1 MRPAGAGKTHVSG
14 SSAMEGTAGLPKSI
28 KDERCWRDFAPGRWR
43 TTIDVRDFIVR
54 NVTPYTGND
63 DFLAGA
69 SQRTKAVW
77 AKLQPYFADERKK
90 GVLAVDT
97 KTPSTLLAH
106 KAGYIDRDN
115 EVIVGL
121 QTDQPFRRAIF
132 PFGGLR
138 MVEAGIK
145 AAGFEPDVAVHE
157 TFTKYRKAHND
168 GVFDVYT
175 PEIMNCRRSGIIT
188 GLPDAYGRG
197 RIIGDYRRVAL
208 YGVDRLIEAKHA
220 ERAQIDDM
228 WPTDEII
235 RTREELADQIRALQ
249 DLAAMAKL
257 YDRDISKPA
266 SNAQEAFQWTYFAY
280 LGAIKEAN
288 GAAMS
293 IGRISSF
300 LDIYIE
306 RDLKAGA
313 LDEARAQELWDQ
325 LVQKLRIVRF
335 LRTPDYDALFSGD
348 PYWATECVGGMDLDG
363 RALVTKSSYRML
375 HTLYNL
381 GPAPEPNITVLWS
394 THMPAAFKRYCTRV
408 SRDTSSLQYEN
419 DDLMR
424 PFWGDDYGI
433 ACCVSAMRLGKQ
445 MQFFGAR
452 VNLAKA
458 LLYAINGGRDEV
470 SGDQVA
476 PQTMPVAGDFLD
488 YDDVMAK
495 FDTTMEWLARTYVHA
510 MNCIHYMHDK
520 YFYERLEMA
529 LHDRDILRTMAFGI
543 AGLSVVADSLSAIKY
558 GKIRATRDASG
569 LIVDY
574 QNEGNQSVPQFGNND
589 DRVDQIAS
597 SIVTRFMEKIRK
609 HPTYRN
615 ATHTQSVLT
624 ITSNVVYGKATG
636 NTPDGRRKGEPF
648 GPGANPM
655 HGRDSHGWL
664 ASCLSVAKLPYKD
677 SQDGISYTVSVAPQK
692 AHMSENQ
699 IIDEA
704 TKAFDVYFD
713 RGGFHMNLNVIDKE
727 TLEDAMKHPDKYP
740 QLTIRV
746 SGYAVNFVRLTPEQQ
761 RDVIS
766 RTFHGLI

>member
-1 MRPAGAGKTHVSG
+1 MKASAALRKEADAGDCW
-14 SSAMEGTAGLPKSI
+14 
-28 KDERCWRDFAPGRWR
+28 KDFQPGAWLNS
-43 TTIDVRDFIVR
+43 IDVRDFIVR
-54 NVTPYTGND
+54 NVTPYTGNE
-63 DFLAGA
+63 DFLTGP
-69 SQRTKAVW
+69 SRRTKAVW
-77 AKLQPYFADERKK
+77 EKLQPYFADERKK
-90 GVLAVDT
+90 GVLAVDAQS
-97 KTPSTLLAH
+97 PSTMLAH

-121 QTDQPFRRAIF
+121 QTDQPFKRAIF

-138 MVEAGIK
+138 MVEAGLK
-145 AAGFEPDVAVHE
+145 AAGFEPDPRVHE
-157 TFTKYRKAHND
+157 AFTKYRKSHND
-168 GVFDVYT
+168 GVFDAYT
-175 PEIMNCRRSGIIT
+175 SEIMNCRRSGIIT

-208 YGVDRLIEAKHA
+208 YGIDRLLEAKRA
-220 ERAQIDDM
+220 ERTQIDDM

-235 RTREELADQIRALQ
+235 RMREELSEQMRALA

-257 YDRDISKPA
+257 YGRDISKPA
-266 SNAQEAFQWTYFAY
+266 INAQEAFQWTYFAY

-293 IGRISSF
+293 IGRISTF

-306 RDLKAGA
+306 RDLKGGV
-313 LDEARAQELWDQ
+313 LDEGRAQELWDQ

-394 THMPAAFKRYCTRV
+394 NHMPATFKRYCVKV

-470 SGDQVA
+470 SGDQIA
-476 PQTMPVAGDFLD
+476 PRTQPVVGDVLD
-488 YDDVMAK
+488 FDDVMAR

-558 GKIRATRDASG
+558 GKIRVIRDANG

-574 QNEGNQSVPQFGNND
+574 QNEGNKATPQFGNND

-597 SIVTRFMEKIRK
+597 QIVTSFMEKIRK

-664 ASCLSVAKLPYKD
+664 ASCLSVAKLPYRD
-677 SQDGISYTVSVAPQK
+677 AQDGISYTVSVAPQK
-692 AHMSENQ
+692 AHLSENQ
-699 IIDEA
+699 LVNEA
-704 TKAFDVYFD
+704 VKAFDVYFN
-713 RGGFHMNLNVIDKE
+713 RGGFHMNLNVIDRE
-727 TLEDAMKHPDKYP
+727 TLEDAMKNPDKYP

-766 RTFHGLI
+766 RTFHGQI